1 MKQKKANAMTT
12 NISSSAKTIATSIC
26 PACGCSLVRLGI
38 GADRWAKSHYEGKE
52 YFFCCQGCTDL
63 FNQDPPRYL
72 QETKDLVVCPTCLAE
87 KPVQWTVRMEISGW
101 EVFFCRCPYC
111 PDVFRKD
118 PDHYVKRLQG
128 EIPYK
133 GVFGEAGCCPTEI

>member
-1 MKQKKANAMTT
+1 
-12 NISSSAKTIATSIC
+12 
-26 PACGCSLVRLGI
+26 LVRLGI
-38 GADRWAKSHYEGKE
+38 GADRWAKSNYEGKE

-111 PDVFRKD
+111 LDVFRKD

>member
-1 MKQKKANAMTT
+1 MTT
-12 NISSSAKTIATSIC
+12 NISSSAKIIATSIC

-38 GADRWAKSHYEGKE
+38 GADRWAKSNYEGKE

-63 FNQDPPRYL
+63 FNQD
-72 QETKDLVVCPTCLAE
+72 PTCLAE

-111 PDVFRKD
+111 LDVFRKD

-133 GVFGEAGCCPTEI
+133 GVFGEAGCCPTET